1 MCIIINMYIISLR
14 ALGSLGFL
22 RFSSG
27 FPTLRRLI
35 IVPGGLIT
43 RTGRGLG
50 GAFGG
55 PGGAF
60 GGPGGGFESG
70 GSGKPLLL
78 LRKRP
83 PGPPKAPPGPQKTP
97 PRPLMTRVTSHPGTT
112 IKHIRVRL

>member
-1 MCIIINMYIISLR
+1 MLNPIPK
-14 ALGSLGFL
+14 
-22 RFSSG
+22 
-27 FPTLRRLI
+27 PTLRRLI

-78 LRKRP
+78 LRKPPSGPPKAP
-83 PGPPKAPPGPQKTP
+83 PGPPKAPP
-97 PRPLMTRVTSHPGTT
+97 RPLPVRVSSPPGTI
-112 IKHIRVRL
+112 IKLPTAGFP